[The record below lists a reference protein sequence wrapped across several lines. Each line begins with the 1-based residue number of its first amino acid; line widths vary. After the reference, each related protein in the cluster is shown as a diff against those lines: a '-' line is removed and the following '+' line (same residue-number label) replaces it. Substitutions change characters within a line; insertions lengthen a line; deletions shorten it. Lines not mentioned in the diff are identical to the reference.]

1 MRKIILLMHVSL
13 DGFVCGPNG
22 EMDWIML
29 GDEMWDYVTKITD
42 SADIALFGEVTYH
55 MMEDYWPTA
64 ADKPNASK
72 HDIEVHWAGARIVRD
87 HIVEEMQKLKD
98 LPGKNLLMLGS
109 PSLAHSFMELGL
121 IDEYRLNIN
130 PLVIGSGK
138 LLFRDIKQKMNLKL
152 IGEKTFSTGVV
163 ALHYDLIK

>member
-1 MRKIILLMHVSL
+1 
-13 DGFVCGPNG
+13 
-22 EMDWIML
+22 
-29 GDEMWDYVTKITD
+29 
-42 SADIALFGEVTYH
+42 
-55 MMEDYWPTA
+55 
-64 ADKPNASK
+64 
-72 HDIEVHWAGARIVRD
+72 
-87 HIVEEMQKLKD
+87 MQKLKD